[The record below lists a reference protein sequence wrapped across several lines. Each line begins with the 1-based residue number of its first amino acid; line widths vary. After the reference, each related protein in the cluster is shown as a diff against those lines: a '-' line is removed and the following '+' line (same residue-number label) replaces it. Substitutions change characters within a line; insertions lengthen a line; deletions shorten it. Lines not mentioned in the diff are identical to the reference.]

1 MPIDDEDDEKETL
14 FGMKALLMLDD
25 LEKQW
30 HT

>member
-1 MPIDDEDDEKETL
+1 MPIDEDDDEENL

-25 LEKQW
+25 LEKKW